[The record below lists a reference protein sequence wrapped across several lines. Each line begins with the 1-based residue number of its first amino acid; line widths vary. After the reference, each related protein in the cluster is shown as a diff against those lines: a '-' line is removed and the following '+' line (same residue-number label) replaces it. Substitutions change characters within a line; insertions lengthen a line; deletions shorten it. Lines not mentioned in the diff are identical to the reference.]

1 MPKRVT
7 MATVAAH
14 VGVSVATVSNAYNN
28 PTQLSPAT
36 RRRILTAAAKLG
48 YRGPNATAR
57 SLRTQKTGNIGVLF
71 TDDLTYAFEDKAS
84 VDFLAGMS
92 EASYGTNYSLTL
104 VPAFGETLAPAE
116 LVGRVA
122 VDGFAVYSVG
132 YHDPYLDEVLRHHLP
147 VVVCDQPYCP
157 ENVPFVGIDDFD
169 AIAPAAQALVD
180 AGHTKP
186 GIVCIRLDRERND
199 GPVSAARLDNASHHV
214 QRSRVQ
220 GALAVFRAAG
230 ITNVPVIERYI
241 NNKNTAM
248 SAAEELLERFPGRD
262 AICCTTDS
270 LALGAYTFTDGKI
283 AVTGFDG
290 IDEVVRLGIT
300 TVDQHNKRKGA
311 EVGRML
317 NALIAGAPPRHTI
330 LPTTFIPGRT
340 AAIRRVP

>member
-36 RRRILTAAAKLG
+36 RRRILTAAKKLG

-84 VDFLAGMS
+84 VDFLAGMA
-92 EASYGTNYSLTL
+92 EASYGTNYALTL

-116 LVGRVA
+116 LIGRTA

-132 YHDPYLDEVLRHHLP
+132 ERDPYLAEVLRHYLP

-157 ENVPFVGIDDFD
+157 ENVPFVGIDDHA

-180 AGHTKP
+180 AGHTRP
-186 GIVCIRLDRERND
+186 GIVCIRLDRERHD
-199 GPVSAARLDNASHHV
+199 GLVSSSRLGDATHHV

-220 GALAVFRAAG
+220 GALDVFHAAG
-230 ITNVPVIERYI
+230 IYDVPIIERYI
-241 NNKNTAM
+241 NNKHTAV
-248 SAAEELLERFPGRD
+248 SATRELLELFPDRD

-270 LALGAYTFTDGKI
+270 LALGAYACTGGRL

-290 IDEVVRLGIT
+290 VEEAVNLGIT

-311 EVGRML
+311 EVGKML
-317 NALIAGAPPRHTI
+317 NALIAGAPARHAV
-330 LPTTFIPGRT
+330 LPTEFIPGRT
-340 AAIRRVP
+340 AGIRRDL